1 MNIINKISTWP
12 VKDFFPLIEAIKK
25 SFDKEVSLEWFGSKK
40 TSVLRVKINYT
51 TNLSLVV
58 DEMIKNNQIW
68 NKLDVFSNKKGDIV
82 FEVKPYDFGYM
93 ELADFMK
100 KNKINNRQSVW
111 NYRDRIEKF
120 ERSSKWIYYR
130 FKA

>member
-100 KNKINNRQSVW
+100 KNKIINRQSVW